1 MSDDWKEF
9 VEEVYEVAFGDS
21 AFDRGYDA
29 EEVLDKIKEF
39 SDKAFK
45 YEEGER

>member
-21 AFDRGYDA
+21 ALI
-29 EEVLDKIKEF
+29 EVLTQRKC
-39 SDKAFK
+39 
-45 YEEGER
+45 